1 MNDSGPGPD
10 GLPALPQIPPGE
22 GMTST
27 TALPDLRSIVAARRR
42 IERHV
47 MRSRVV
53 RSEALSEIADADVFL
68 KLETEQPTGSFK
80 VRGACNAMLAML
92 EDGPVAGVT
101 TASTGNHARAVAYM
115 GRRLQLATRAFV
127 SRTVSDQRVQALQD
141 MGAEVDRSST
151 DQTTAIRAAQEF
163 AVAHGYGFIPP
174 FDHPDV
180 ISGQGTIGLELC
192 EDLDQ
197 FDAVVVPVSGGGL
210 VSGIG
215 LAVKALRPTTRVI
228 GVCAELAPAMQKS
241 LSAGQP
247 VSVPEMPTVAESL
260 MGDLGPDNRLTFRIA
275 QTVIDQIVAVPDAD
289 IVAAMTGLRDDDR
302 VAVEGAAAASA
313 AYLRRHRS
321 QWRGARIALLVTGN
335 AGAKSI

>member
-1 MNDSGPGPD
+1 MDNSGPGH
-10 GLPALPQIPPGE
+10 GGRPAPPPTPLGE

-27 TALPDLRSIVAARRR
+27 AALPDLRSVVAARRR
-42 IERHV
+42 IEPHV
-47 MRSRVV
+47 VRSRVV
-53 RSEALSEIADADVFL
+53 RSEALSAIADADVFL
-68 KLETEQPTGSFK
+68 KLETDQPTGSFK

-92 EDGPVAGVT
+92 EVGPVAGVT

-115 GRRLQLATRAFV
+115 GRRLQLGTRAFV

-141 MGAEVDRSST
+141 MGAAADRSST
-151 DQTTAIRAAQEF
+151 DQTAAIRAAEEF

-215 LAVKALRPTTRVI
+215 LAVKALRPATKII

-241 LSAGQP
+241 LSAGRP
-247 VSVPEMPTVAESL
+247 VAVPEAQTVAESL
-260 MGDLGPDNRLTFRIA
+260 MGDLGSHNRFTFRIA
-275 QTVIDQIVAVPDAD
+275 QRVIDQIVTVPDAD
-289 IVAAMTGLRDDDR
+289 IVTAMTGLRDDDG
-302 VAVEGAAAASA
+302 VAVEGAAAAGA
-313 AYLRRHRS
+313 AYLRNHGS
-321 QWRGARIALLVTGN
+321 QWLGARIALLVTGN
-335 AGAKSI
+335 AGAKPI

>member
-1 MNDSGPGPD
+1 
-10 GLPALPQIPPGE
+10 
-22 GMTST
+22 MTST
-27 TALPDLRSIVAARRR
+27 DALPDLRSIMAARRR
-42 IERHV
+42 IEPHV
-47 MRSRVV
+47 VRSRVV

-115 GRRLQLATRAFV
+115 GRRFQLGTRAFV
-127 SRTVSDQRVQALQD
+127 SRTVSHERVQALQD
-141 MGAEVDRSST
+141 MGAEVDRSSA
-151 DQTTAIRAAQEF
+151 DQTAAIRAAQEF

-174 FDHPDV
+174 FDDPDV

-215 LAVKALRPTTRVI
+215 LAVKALRPATKIT

-241 LSAGQP
+241 LSAGRP
-247 VSVPEMPTVAESL
+247 VAVPEVQTVAESL
-260 MGDLGPDNRLTFRIA
+260 LGDLGTDNRLTFQIA
-275 QTVIDQIVAVPDAD
+275 QTVIDEIVAVPDAD
-289 IVAAMTGLRDDDR
+289 IVTAMTGLREDDG
-302 VAVEGAAAASA
+302 VAVEAAAAASA

-321 QWRGARIALLVTGN
+321 QWRGARVALLVTGN
-335 AGAKSI
+335 AGAKPI